1 MFFLFFAPDTYTTV
15 NISRLSRLEKEKN
28 SQKAFTSSERE
39 GARAWASATTA
50 HTSGEECQ
58 QVFFFFYIIIPCW
71 LEASPKWL
79 LSLSLSLSL
88 SVALLNAKVITTHT
102 HIQRPYGRVWVEFG
116 ALQCSRTGMQE
127 VLRLFQ
133 FFCLNSFLI
142 TVVLRWKTWKGKM

>member
-58 QVFFFFYIIIPCW
+58 QVFF
-71 LEASPKWL
+71 
-79 LSLSLSLSL
+79 LSLYNNTML
-88 SVALLNAKVITTHT
+88 
-102 HIQRPYGRVWVEFG
+102 
-116 ALQCSRTGMQE
+116 TG
-127 VLRLFQ
+127 
-133 FFCLNSFLI
+133 S
-142 TVVLRWKTWKGKM
+142 